1 MTGPG
6 VLAPE
11 SSSNPHTLS
20 KSTRA
25 TEGRIGD
32 MTTPT
37 AGLLPD
43 DFVITDAGI
52 ETVLLFQRGVDLP
65 AFAAFPLVESDDGRR
80 HLAEYIGDFVTL
92 ADKHDAGL
100 VLETPTWRANP
111 DWGAQL
117 GYSRDDLR
125 RVAHESVE
133 LAEGTRADRQG
144 SGTTL
149 ISGCVGPRGDGYVP
163 GATMSAQDAAAY
175 HSQQIGDLA
184 DAGADLV
191 TSFTFSYVEEGTGF
205 AAAAA
210 ERGIPA
216 VVGFTVET
224 DGRLATGMPLGE
236 AIETV
241 DAATGSSVAWYMINC
256 AHPDHIAPAVSEPGA
271 AWAERVGALRS
282 NASRMSHAELDEAE
296 ELDAGDP
303 DEFGHDSAGL
313 RTSFPNLKVVGG
325 CCGTDIRHVTAVAD
339 AWTG

>member
-1 MTGPG
+1 M
-6 VLAPE
+6 
-11 SSSNPHTLS
+11 S
-20 KSTRA
+20 R
-25 TEGRIGD
+25 
-32 MTTPT
+32 MTTPAT
-37 AGLLPD
+37 DLLSED
-43 DFVITDAGI
+43 LVITDAGI
-52 ETVLLFQRGVDLP
+52 ETVLLFQRGLDLP
-65 AFAAFPLVESDDGRR
+65 SFAAFPLLDSEDGRR
-80 HLAEYIGDFVTL
+80 HLAEYIGDFVSL
-92 ADKHDAGL
+92 ADQYDAGL
-100 VLETPTWRANP
+100 VLETPTWRANR
-111 DWGAQL
+111 DWGGQL

-133 LAEGTRADRQG
+133 LADGTRSSRK
-144 SGTTL
+144 STGTTL

-163 GATMSAQDAAAY
+163 GTTMSAPDAAAY
-175 HSQQIGDLA
+175 HAQQIGDLA

-241 DAATGSSVAWYMINC
+241 DAATGSSVAWYMVNC
-256 AHPDHIAPAVSEPGA
+256 AHPDHIGA
-271 AWAERVGALRS
+271 GVPDGSDPWTERVGAVRS
-282 NASRMSHAELDEAE
+282 NASRMSHAELDEAQ

-303 DEFGHDSAGL
+303 AEFGRDSVGL
-313 RTSFPNLKVVGG
+313 RRTFPNLRVVGG
-325 CCGTDIRHVTAVAD
+325 CCGTDIRHVTAIAD